1 MAGRWLMVGD
11 AVGFLRPPAN
21 NPCHGSSRHGFM
33 PSLRHL
39 FGFTSAAF
47 LLHYAQGQCATLPP
61 ASPLHPHGL
70 GHPMERGGGA
80 PFLIPTVVHI
90 HYGGG
95 VQPLGILHVQPLL
108 DQCNADLRGLNP
120 DIVDVVPAFAGLVG
134 DMGMELRLATI
145 DEDGNCMS
153 GIRYHEYDPWV
164 EQPNSLEPTQDTRH
178 YLNIHIMPAMNS
190 FATLPG
196 PASNPYDPTD
206 VIVLSAVQANLL
218 SRTLAHEMGH
228 WAGLMHVWGPAPTT
242 GACGDDG
249 IADTPITTGSQL
261 DCILDRDQCTSGI
274 IENVQNHMDYSNCRI
289 MFTQGQ
295 AEYATAVL
303 TDTTIVRASVVTAEN
318 LVNTGVTTPA
328 SCSISAGIYHRPSI
342 SCTGTT
348 LSYRAMAEY
357 GLADSVRWVF
367 QGGSPAI
374 SDDDQPEVLYAA
386 TGDYAVQLQVY
397 GAGTNATTSEVVHVD
412 VPDPNSNGLSVISSF
427 PFTEGF
433 ENGFTLPQP
442 NMFAVESS
450 TPTWEPFTQAG
461 YASDNSLYVSAES
474 VDFADTNDL
483 VIGNFDFSSLAQP
496 ALRFKVATS
505 NYTFSGGCAVSV
517 LFHDLC
523 SNIFI
528 GDQWYITQSYEFAT
542 DQGMNYVPSADGQWS
557 TITVTFPEWNMATS
571 AELVLRVVRPWLPD
585 SYTPEALYIDDLYV
599 GELPISTVV
608 PETAS
613 VDGLILAPNP
623 AHDRVQVR
631 LPSTTSTALLHV
643 TDVMGRLVE
652 QRRIA
657 GGTLDLDVSAWP
669 AGAYL
674 VTVESANGGAQYKLM
689 VE

>member
-1 MAGRWLMVGD
+1 
-11 AVGFLRPPAN
+11 
-21 NPCHGSSRHGFM
+21 
-33 PSLRHL
+33 
-39 FGFTSAAF
+39 
-47 LLHYAQGQCATLPP
+47 
-61 ASPLHPHGL
+61 
-70 GHPMERGGGA
+70 MERGGGT

-95 VQPLGILHVQPLL
+95 LQPLGILHVQPLL
-108 DQCNADLRGLNP
+108 DQCNADLRALNP
-120 DIVDVVPAFAGLVG
+120 DIVDVVPAFADLVG

-153 GIRYHEYDPWV
+153 GIRYHEYDPWM
-164 EQPNSLEPTQDTRH
+164 EGPNSLEPTQDTRH
-178 YLNIHIMPAMNS
+178 YLNIHIMPSVNS

-206 VIVLSAVQANLL
+206 VIVLSTGQGDHAA
-218 SRTLAHEMGH
+218 RTLTHEVGH

-261 DCILDRDQCTSGI
+261 DCILDRDQCNAGI
-274 IENVQNHMDYSNCRI
+274 IENVQNHMDYSSCRI

-295 AEYATAVL
+295 ADYTTAVL
-303 TDTTIVRASVVTAEN
+303 TDTTIVRASVVSAEN
-318 LVNTGVTTPA
+318 LVNTGVAPPA
-328 SCSISAGIYHRPSI
+328 PPCGISAGIYHRPSI

-348 LSYRAMAEY
+348 LSYRAMAEF

-374 SDDDQPEVLYAA
+374 SYDDQPEVFYAA
-386 TGDYAVQLQVY
+386 TGDYAVQLRVY
-397 GAGTNATTSEVVHVD
+397 GAGTVATTAEVIHVD
-412 VPDPNSNGLSVISSF
+412 VPDPNANGLPVISSF

-450 TPTWEPFTQAG
+450 TPTWQPFSQAG

-474 VDFADTNDL
+474 VDLADTNDL
-483 VIGNFDFSSLAQP
+483 VIGNFDFSTLVQP

-528 GDQWYITQSYEFAT
+528 GDQWYIIQSYEFAT
-542 DQGMNYVPSADGQWS
+542 DQGMNYVPSANGQWA
-557 TITVTFPEWNMATS
+557 TITATFPEWNMATS
-571 AELVLRVVRPWLPD
+571 AELVLRVIRPWLPS

-599 GELPISTVV
+599 GELPISTAV
-608 PETAS
+608 PETAFG
-613 VDGLILAPNP
+613 DGFILAPNP

-631 LPSTTSTALLHV
+631 LPAATSGGVLRV
-643 TDVMGRLVE
+643 TDAMGRLVE
-652 QRRIA
+652 QRRV
-657 GGTLDLDVSAWP
+657 GGGVVELNVGAWAP
-669 AGAYL
+669 GAYL
-674 VTVESANGGAQYKLM
+674 FSVETEDVRVQRRLM